1 MDVAHY
7 ITLIKDAQETVPN
20 MMEPVVTS
28 LWKTDAGPA
37 TVHVV
42 LMNAPSL
49 ATFVVTP
56 TNVGRIFDSFSISI
70 SIPMTSSRS
79 MKHALKLA
87 VASNEQSPSSFPDFL
102 K

>member
-1 MDVAHY
+1 MDAAHY

-20 MMEPVVTS
+20 MMEAVVTS

-42 LMNAPSL
+42 LMYAPSL

-56 TNVGRIFDSFSISI
+56 TNVGRIFDSF
-70 SIPMTSSRS
+70 
-79 MKHALKLA
+79 
-87 VASNEQSPSSFPDFL
+87 
-102 K
+102 